1 MSGHLLPLG
10 YAALLRG
17 SDEPELGAQRLEDA
31 KAYLRSEEL
40 VCVYCG
46 LAFRIAA
53 AIASAR
59 AGEQEAAAVLLS
71 EAEATVQLW
80 RGGPWPAALDEARA
94 ELALASGE
102 SERASAL
109 LHSAR
114 ETFASEGRRLDAQR
128 VDARLGALG

>member
-1 MSGHLLPLG
+1 
-10 YAALLRG
+10 
-17 SDEPELGAQRLEDA
+17 
-31 KAYLRSEEL
+31 
-40 VCVYCG
+40 VYCG

-59 AGEQEAAAVLLS
+59 AGEQEAAAVFLS
-71 EAEATVQLW
+71 EAEGTVKLW

-102 SERASAL
+102 NERASAL

-114 ETFASEGRRLDAQR
+114 EAFTSEGRRLDAQR
-128 VDARLGALG
+128 VDIRLGALA